1 MGYFPTSGCDIS
13 SGSLTPGEKD
23 VVQTVMDG
31 NAFRNPVAGAIAA
44 IDTAISSATSLI
56 ATATFPVIFDGLS
69 GAINSL
75 SSQVGAYQT
84 HSNRLS
90 GKNLDSLGP
99 NDEPGL
105 LGLYGIASAHNSA
118 KETMVGGVVDNFS
131 NVFGS
136 ILGPADAAIQ
146 SATNTIENGIINFI
160 QDNLGVTSGG
170 YPVGFEDTLSNF
182 TTEMA
187 GASSGIGT
195 LISNDNSA
203 YSSALSYV
211 KRFSL
216 GNMVL
221 GSQSD
226 PCFGGHLIK
235 GVVANSDVQQK
246 LNALP
251 VDNT

>member
-1 MGYFPTSGCDIS
+1 MGYFPTSGCNIS
-13 SGSLTPGEKD
+13 SATLTPGEKD

-31 NAFRNPVAGAIAA
+31 NAFQNPVASAISAV
-44 IDTAISSATSLI
+44 DTAISNTTNLI
-56 ATATFPVIFDGLS
+56 ASASFPIIFDGLS
-69 GAINSL
+69 GALNSL
-75 SSQVGAYQT
+75 SSQVGVYQT

-105 LGLYGIASAHNSA
+105 LGLYGIASAFNSA
-118 KETMVGGVVDNFS
+118 QETMIGGVVDNFS
-131 NVFGS
+131 QVFGS
-136 ILGPADAAIQ
+136 ILGPADAAIK
-146 SATNTIENGIINFI
+146 SATDTIENSITSFI
-160 QDNLGVTSGG
+160 QDNLGVTSGN

-182 TTEMA
+182 TTEIA
-187 GASSGIGT
+187 GASSGLGT
-195 LISNDNSA
+195 LINSDNSA

-211 KRFSL
+211 KKFSL

-221 GSQSD
+221 GSQND

-235 GVVANSDVQQK
+235 GVVTNSNLQQK

-251 VDNT
+251 TDNT